1 MPMRRM
7 SAQSALVMVVIPIY
21 ALGCNVTRN
30 SLAVA
35 VPRAPENAVFC
46 AVVCRVRKKKGRG
59 PPGKPVAPPK
69 LHAVQV
75 AKAVLVSTARNRAP

>member
-35 VPRAPENAVFC
+35 VPRASENAVFC
-46 AVVCRVRKKKGRG
+46 AVAVVRGKEGEGPSGKTRG
-59 PPGKPVAPPK
+59 PS
-69 LHAVQV
+69 QV
-75 AKAVLVSTARNRAP
+75 ACRSDGESRARLYNSE

>member
-46 AVVCRVRKKKGRG
+46 AVVCRARK
-59 PPGKPVAPPK
+59 
-69 LHAVQV
+69 
-75 AKAVLVSTARNRAP
+75 

>member
-1 MPMRRM
+1 MPMRQM

-35 VPRAPENAVFC
+35 VPRASENAVFC
-46 AVVCRVRKKKGRG
+46 AVAVVRGKRRG
-59 PPGKPVAPPK
+59 GAFRENPGPLPSGMPFRWRKPCSS
-69 LHAVQV
+69 LQ
-75 AKAVLVSTARNRAP
+75 L